1 MSTSQFAVYQ
11 LKKKPELRNLLF
23 RTYEELAKDQ
33 IPVQMENYEQVY
45 LGTMKP
51 GETPEQIKKEL
62 EKKQPHNYKGHAVS
76 TSDVLILNDKGVMT
90 IYYVNKDTFIEISD
104 FMKGTSSEGGG
115 LAKDTVGYEIAG
127 KDGTWE
133 VIDYLLVEGKN
144 YFLMEH
150 EQYGKDVAYV
160 VLDQKGNVIVDST
173 YNGFDDVV
181 KQKILDSL
189 HPPVQEQ
196 AEDYKPKLD
205 NWQKYMENGEY
216 LRSAE
221 ITEEANYNMID
232 GLKNNAAPKD
242 KKNRPKESVLA
253 KLNEKKEEIA
263 RQSTREISKRLYC
276 SPSSII
282 RLCQKLGFTGF
293 EEFKEMYVEEL
304 HYLNSNFSDIN
315 PSIPFMTEDN
325 IQTISNKMCSLYH
338 EIIDDTHSL
347 LDHDMLRKSL
357 NLLKNNKNIYII
369 SSGSQNDLAL
379 TFRDKMARIGKHVN
393 IYQHIDEP
401 YYEACYLNKG
411 DACFILISYTGETQ
425 NCIRMA
431 NKLNERNIDFITI
444 TSFGTNTLS
453 SLSRCVLHVSTRE
466 KIRNNLGT
474 FSMNLSTLYLLDL
487 LYSMYFSLNYKE
499 NKKKKIK
506 IADEYEN
513 FTSSLIRDTSND
525 LIK

>member
-51 GETPEQIKKEL
+51 RETPEQIKKEL

-76 TSDVLILNDKGVMT
+76 TSDVMILNDEGVMT
-90 IYYVNKDTFIEISD
+90 TYYVNKDTFIEISD
-104 FMKGTSSEGGG
+104 FMKVTSSEGGG
-115 LAKDTVGYEIAG
+115 LTKDTVGYEIAG

-160 VLDQKGNVIVDST
+160 VLDQKGNVLVDGT

-216 LRSAE
+216 LRSVE

-242 KKNRPKESVLA
+242 KKNRQKESVLA
-253 KLNEKKEEIA
+253 KLNAKKEEVA
-263 RQSTREISKRLYC
+263 RLSEKKAMC
-276 SPSSII
+276 
-282 RLCQKLGFTGF
+282 
-293 EEFKEMYVEEL
+293 EML
-304 HYLNSNFSDIN
+304 
-315 PSIPFMTEDN
+315 
-325 IQTISNKMCSLYH
+325 
-338 EIIDDTHSL
+338 
-347 LDHDMLRKSL
+347 
-357 NLLKNNKNIYII
+357 
-369 SSGSQNDLAL
+369 
-379 TFRDKMARIGKHVN
+379 
-393 IYQHIDEP
+393 
-401 YYEACYLNKG
+401 
-411 DACFILISYTGETQ
+411 
-425 NCIRMA
+425 
-431 NKLNERNIDFITI
+431 ERN
-444 TSFGTNTLS
+444 
-453 SLSRCVLHVSTRE
+453 R
-466 KIRNNLGT
+466 K
-474 FSMNLSTLYLLDL
+474 
-487 LYSMYFSLNYKE
+487 
-499 NKKKKIK
+499 
-506 IADEYEN
+506 
-513 FTSSLIRDTSND
+513 
-525 LIK
+525 